1 MRDIQRVLE
10 RYGAWAASEG
20 SHLDYSTIAAGFKG
34 LLPSASKNRPSCSDS
49 DGLIIDAAMGCL
61 KKKDAHLYMLLTWYY
76 VFTTPVRTIGER
88 LEISHTQ
95 VLKRLQ
101 AAEGFI
107 DGCLSM
113 LGTPLEM
120 DNHCSRENSYPPMP
134 KKVVEFQNAL

>member
-1 MRDIQRVLE
+1 MRDIQMVLE
-10 RYGAWAASEG
+10 RYGAWAAVEG
-20 SHLDYSTIAAGFKG
+20 VSVDYSAIAAGFKG
-34 LLPSASKNRPSCSDS
+34 LLPSSSKSRPSCSDN
-49 DGLIIDAAMGCL
+49 DGMIVDAAMGCL

-76 VFTTPVRTIGER
+76 VFTTPVRAIGDR
-88 LEISHTQ
+88 LGISHTQ

-101 AAEGFI
+101 SAEGFI

-120 DNHCSRENSYPPMP
+120 DKQCTRENIYPPMP